1 MTMIRFLGARLAASA
16 LTLAVVLQPGHAHAR
31 PVAAV
36 TAPVKQMP
44 HISVEAV
51 GKGSPV
57 VFIPGLSM
65 PRESWQAQA
74 DRLKTSH
81 RVYLVQINGFGGSAP
96 GQNLA
101 PGLLDGVVAD
111 LHAIF
116 AKEKI
121 RPAIVG
127 HSLGGTLALMWA
139 KAHPEDVQ
147 KALIVDALPW
157 VGVIMAP
164 PTATPATIE
173 PQGKAMRD
181 AMAARYGKPAD
192 LAAAKA
198 TMARLALKPASQDQ
212 AAAWSLTADPRVTA
226 AAFYEDLMRDLR
238 PELATI
244 TTPLTLVYPWADTGV
259 PKAMADGL
267 YRGAYAKAPHVAYVP
282 IADSAHFVMLDQ
294 PAAFDAALDAFLAD

>member
-1 MTMIRFLGARLAASA
+1 MIRFFGLRLAASA
-16 LTLAVVLQPGHAHAR
+16 LTLAVVLQPTHVHAR
-31 PVAAV
+31 PAAATV
-36 TAPVKQMP
+36 APVTQMA
-44 HISVEAV
+44 HISIEAV

-57 VFIPGLSM
+57 LFIPGLSM
-65 PRESWQAQA
+65 PRESWRAQA
-74 DRLKTSH
+74 DRLKAKH

-96 GQNLA
+96 GDNLA

-111 LHAIF
+111 LHTYV

-121 RPAIVG
+121 KPAIVG

-164 PTATPATIE
+164 PTATPAMLE

-212 AAAWSLTADPRVTA
+212 AVAWSLTADPRVTA
-226 AAFYEDLMRDLR
+226 EAFYEDLMLDLR
-238 PELATI
+238 PEMATI
-244 TTPLTLVYPWADTGV
+244 STPLTLVYPWADAGV

-267 YRGAYAKAPHVAYVP
+267 YRGAYAKVRQVTYAP

-294 PAAFDAALDAFLAD
+294 PAAFDAALDAFLGG